1 MSCRAVVSG
10 LVWSVV
16 VGSFGVGGLAEAQ
29 EVPRTGWGAP
39 DLQGVWDFR
48 TITPM
53 QRPEHYGDKEF
64 LTPEEAAEL
73 DAAEEERQRLLWQA
87 PAERTTAGENV
98 DRRTGVGE
106 VRGAPGSYNQFWI
119 DVGTNTIETRRT
131 SLVIDPPNGR
141 YPEQPEAAR
150 AAGDKVGI
158 ACGDRAG

>member
-73 DAAEEERQRLLWQA
+73 DAAEELSHIHICRCRRIERCRS
-87 PAERTTAGENV
+87 
-98 DRRTGVGE
+98 RRS
-106 VRGAPGSYNQFWI
+106 PYH
-119 DVGTNTIETRRT
+119 
-131 SLVIDPPNGR
+131 
-141 YPEQPEAAR
+141 
-150 AAGDKVGI
+150 
-158 ACGDRAG
+158 